1 MFLVTQANAKEMS
14 SLFAVNTAAWMSLL
28 TTEVFKNCQVHI
40 FISHNVAGPDPLD
53 QKLFD
58 PYFKSKLLIV

>member
-53 QKLFD
+53 
-58 PYFKSKLLIV
+58 